1 MNSSHTS
8 LAKRNIAKWILLL
21 PVAAF
26 VIYFLSGSLSYA
38 LHPFRYFIGSKSH
51 SVSDFVERIEAWG
64 RAQGYSLLAK
74 PGDRYMPEGA
84 FPEQKYALDLC
95 IGTPDGGEAVC
106 TLYTISPIEKAPI
119 QAIELRETV
128 PGSAVSEPS
137 ALLPLSEFIY
147 STFAP
152 WLVLHPVIGFW
163 GDRDSYRAHLAR
175 IEACFSQ
182 SEATDSDT
190 FYTAPARLWEK
201 DRDSDRLLISSA
213 QQPDGCILR
222 TLLWVWKWD

>member
-1 MNSSHTS
+1 MANQSRFAHNSHNMHKGETVMTGFVNT
-8 LAKRNIAKWILLL
+8 LAMILQDHLLRKAEGTALVRFDGILLL
-21 PVAAF
+21 DE
-26 VIYFLSGSLSYA
+26 GQ
-38 LHPFRYFIGSKSH
+38 
-51 SVSDFVERIEAWG
+51 DFDKR
-64 RAQGYSLLAK
+64 
-74 PGDRYMPEGA
+74 
-84 FPEQKYALDLC
+84 FLC

-152 WLVLHPVIGFW
+152 WMVKHPDKGVW